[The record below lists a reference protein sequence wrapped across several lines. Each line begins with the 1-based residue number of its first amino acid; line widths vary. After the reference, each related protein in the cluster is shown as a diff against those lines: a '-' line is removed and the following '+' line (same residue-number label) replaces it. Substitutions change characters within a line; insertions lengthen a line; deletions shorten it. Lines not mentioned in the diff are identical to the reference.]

1 MAHYL
6 TMQHRKLMMMHHCC
20 HHSVVVA
27 TFAQSSICFWSS
39 WLEMARAGTQQGRKR
54 ALVYIRTNT
63 KTNED
68 KSGVARQAR
77 ACKGTQQIYNE
88 HVATR

>member
-1 MAHYL
+1 
-6 TMQHRKLMMMHHCC
+6 
-20 HHSVVVA
+20 
-27 TFAQSSICFWSS
+27 
-39 WLEMARAGTQQGRKR
+39 MARAGTQQGRKR